1 MQAIGLER
9 RAPAC
14 CDARMPASG
23 MSARAWTLFAAV
35 SVLWGIPYLFI
46 KLAVEDLSP
55 VMVAWSRILVAFAV
69 LLPYAIHKG
78 ALRGL
83 GKHWRALLI
92 YSTVEIVLPWPLI
105 GFGEQRVSSG
115 LAAILIAAV
124 PLVVAL
130 MALRVD
136 AEERAEGSRL
146 VGLVIGFAGVVVL
159 LGLDVAGRPG
169 ELLGALAILL
179 AAVGYAA
186 GPMIIKQKL
195 RSLDPLGPVT
205 ASMGISGL
213 VLTVPALA
221 SAPASVPSGQTLLSV
236 LVLGLFCSALAF
248 LFFFALIQ
256 DVGPGRATVITYVNP
271 VVAVAL
277 GVTLLGEGL
286 GPTAVAG
293 LLLILAGSWLSTGG
307 RLPPGL
313 MTRVGGR
320 RRVAPPAPTAPEVRA
335 ALLP

>member
-1 MQAIGLER
+1 
-9 RAPAC
+9 
-14 CDARMPASG
+14 
-23 MSARAWTLFAAV
+23 MSARAWMLFAAV

-55 VMVAWSRILVAFAV
+55 VMVAWGRIAVAVAV
-69 LLPYAIHKG
+69 LLPYAIHQG

-83 GKHWRALLI
+83 TRHWKPLLL
-92 YSTVEIVLPWPLI
+92 YSVVEIVFPWPLI

-136 AEERAEGSRL
+136 PDERAEGLRL

-186 GPMIIKQKL
+186 GPMIIKHRL
-195 RSLDPLGPVT
+195 GSLDPVGPVT
-205 ASMGISGL
+205 ASMGISAL
-213 VLTVPALA
+213 VLTPAAFA
-221 SAPASVPSGQTLLSV
+221 SAPSSVPSADTVLSV
-236 LVLGLFCSALAF
+236 LVLGLVCSALAF
-248 LFFFALIQ
+248 LLFFALIHE
-256 DVGPGRATVITYVNP
+256 VGPGRATVITYVNP
-271 VVAVAL
+271 VVAVTL
-277 GVTLLGEGL
+277 GVVLLGENVGL
-286 GPTAVAG
+286 SAVAG

-313 MTRVGGR
+313 MTRVASR
-320 RRVAPPAPTAPEVRA
+320 RAEPAADSPGASGTPARA
-335 ALLP
+335 TT

>member
-1 MQAIGLER
+1 MAS
-9 RAPAC
+9 
-14 CDARMPASG
+14 SG

-55 VMVAWSRILVAFAV
+55 VMVAWGRIMVAFAV

-83 GKHWRALLI
+83 GRHWKPLLI
-92 YSTVEIVLPWPLI
+92 YSVVEIVLPWPLI
-105 GFGEQRVSSG
+105 GFGEERVSSG
-115 LAAILIAAV
+115 LAAILIATV

-136 AEERAEGSRL
+136 PDERAEGARL
-146 VGLVIGFAGVVVL
+146 VGLLVGFGGVVVL

-169 ELLGALAILL
+169 ELLGAFAILL

-186 GPMIIKQKL
+186 GPMIIKHRL
-195 RSLDPLGPVT
+195 RDLDPVGPVT

-213 VLTVPALA
+213 VLTIPALGT
-221 SAPASVPSGQTLLSV
+221 APSSVPPADTVASV
-236 LVLGLFCSALAF
+236 LVLGLVCSAFAF
-248 LFFFALIQ
+248 LLFFALIHE
-256 DVGPGRATVITYVNP
+256 VGPGRATVITYVNP
-271 VVAVAL
+271 VVAVTL
-277 GVTLLGEGL
+277 GVLLLDENVGL
-286 GPTAVAG
+286 SAIAG

-313 MTRVGGR
+313 MTRVRPWRREPAAEAPGGN
-320 RRVAPPAPTAPEVRA
+320 PVRA
-335 ALLP
+335 TA

>member
-1 MQAIGLER
+1 MAS
-9 RAPAC
+9 
-14 CDARMPASG
+14 SG
-23 MSARAWTLFAAV
+23 MSARAWALFAAV

-55 VMVAWSRILVAFAV
+55 VMVAWGRIAVAFAI
-69 LLPYAIHKG
+69 LLPYALHRG

-83 GKHWRALLI
+83 RHAWKPLLV
-92 YSTVEIVLPWPLI
+92 YSVVEIVLPWPLI

-136 AEERAEGSRL
+136 PDERAEGTRL
-146 VGLVIGFAGVVVL
+146 IGLVVGFAGVVVL

-169 ELLGALAILL
+169 ELIGACAILL

-186 GPMIIKQKL
+186 GPMIIKHRFAQM
-195 RSLDPLGPVT
+195 DALGPVT
-205 ASMGISGL
+205 ASMGISAL
-213 VLTVPALA
+213 VLGPFAIV
-221 SAPASVPSGQTLLSV
+221 SAPASAPSGQTIVSV
-236 LVLGLFCSALAF
+236 LVLGVACSALAF
-248 LFFFALIQ
+248 LLFFALIGE
-256 DVGPGRATVITYVNP
+256 VGPGRATVITYVNP
-271 VVAVAL
+271 VVAVTL
-277 GVTLLGEGL
+277 GVILLGER
-286 GPTAVAG
+286 PAPSAVAG

-313 MTRVGGR
+313 
-320 RRVAPPAPTAPEVRA
+320 TARLASVRA
-335 ALLP
+335 PA

>member
-1 MQAIGLER
+1 MAS
-9 RAPAC
+9 
-14 CDARMPASG
+14 SG
-23 MSARAWTLFAAV
+23 MSARAWALFAAV

-55 VMVAWSRILVAFAV
+55 VMVAWGRIVVAFAI
-69 LLPYAIHKG
+69 LLPYALHKG
-78 ALRGL
+78 AFRGL
-83 GKHWRALLI
+83 GRFWKPLLV
-92 YSTVEIVLPWPLI
+92 YSVVEIVLPWPLI

-130 MALRVD
+130 MALRID
-136 AEERAEGSRL
+136 PDERAQGSRL
-146 VGLVIGFAGVVVL
+146 AGLVVGFAGVVLL

-186 GPMIIKQKL
+186 GPMIVKH
-195 RSLDPLGPVT
+195 RFRTMDPLGPVT
-205 ASMGISGL
+205 ASMGISAL
-213 VLTVPALA
+213 VL
-221 SAPASVPSGQTLLSV
+221 APAAAISTPAAMPSGQTVISV
-236 LVLGLFCSALAF
+236 LVLGLACSALAF
-248 LFFFALIQ
+248 LLFFALIAE
-256 DVGPGRATVITYVNP
+256 VGPGRATVITYVNP

-286 GPTAVAG
+286 GPSAVAG

-313 MTRVGGR
+313 MTRLS
-320 RRVAPPAPTAPEVRA
+320 PAAQTSR
-335 ALLP
+335 

>member
-1 MQAIGLER
+1 MAS
-9 RAPAC
+9 
-14 CDARMPASG
+14 SG
-23 MSARAWTLFAAV
+23 MSARAWALFAAV
-35 SVLWGIPYLFI
+35 SVLWGIPYMFI

-55 VMVAWSRILVAFAV
+55 LMVAWGRIVVAFAI
-69 LLPYAIHKG
+69 LLPYALHRG

-83 GKHWRALLI
+83 GRSWKPLLV
-92 YSTVEIVLPWPLI
+92 YSVVEIVLPWPLI

-136 AEERAEGSRL
+136 PDERAHGSRL

-186 GPMIIKQKL
+186 GPMIIKL
-195 RSLDPLGPVT
+195 RFGDMDALGPVT
-205 ASMGISGL
+205 GSMGISAL
-213 VLTVPALA
+213 ALAPFALA
-221 SAPASVPSGQTLLSV
+221 SAPSETPSGQTILSV
-236 LVLGLFCSALAF
+236 LVLGVACSALAF
-248 LFFFALIQ
+248 LLFFALIGE
-256 DVGPGRATVITYVNP
+256 VGPGRATVITYVNP
-271 VVAVAL
+271 VVAVTL
-277 GVTLLGEGL
+277 GVLLLGESL
-286 GPTAVAG
+286 GSSAVAG

-313 MTRVGGR
+313 MTRLASAR
-320 RRVAPPAPTAPEVRA
+320 APA
-335 ALLP
+335 